1 MPKLRVHNVTVSLDG
16 FAAGTDQRMDAPFG
30 DGIDDGLHDW
40 MFAAMKDHADGKQG
54 TDVDFVARSEDNIGA
69 TIMGRNM
76 FGPYRGPWENE
87 AWTGW
92 WGDNPPFHHP
102 VFVHT
107 HHTRPSVSMKGGTDF
122 HFTDEPIETVLARAY
137 EAADGKD
144 VRIGGGPATI
154 QQYLRAGLVDELHLA
169 VAPLLVGRGERL
181 LDHLGDGVDGY
192 EVVELVSSPAVTHAR
207 LVRRSWRG
215 ERRGNR

>member
-30 DGIDDGLHDW
+30 DGIDDSLHDW

-76 FGPYRGPWENE
+76 FGPCRGPWENE

-122 HFTDEPIETVLARAY
+122 HFTDEPVETVLARAY

-169 VAPLLVGRGERL
+169 IVPLLVGKGERL
-181 LDHLGDGVDGY
+181 LDNLGDDVDGY

-207 LVRRSWRG
+207 LVRRAQTG
-215 ERRGNR
+215 Q

>member
-40 MFAAMKDHADGKQG
+40 MFAAMKDHADGKKG
-54 TDVDFVARSEDNIGA
+54 VDVDFVARSEDNIGA

-107 HHTRPSVSMKGGTDF
+107 HYPRPSVSMKGGTDF
-122 HFTDEPIETVLARAY
+122 HFTDEPVETVLARAF

-154 QQYLRAGLVDELHLA
+154 QEYLRAGLVDELHLA
-169 VAPLLVGRGERL
+169 IVPLLVGKGERL
-181 LDHLGDGVDGY
+181 LDNLSDGVDGY
-192 EVVELVSSPAVTHAR
+192 EVVELVSSPAATHAR
-207 LVRRSWRG
+207 LVRRSPAG
-215 ERRGNR
+215 A

>member
-30 DGIDDGLHDW
+30 DGIDDSLHDW

-76 FGPYRGPWENE
+76 FGPCRGPWENE

-107 HHTRPSVSMKGGTDF
+107 HHTRPSVSLKGGTDF
-122 HFTDEPIETVLARAY
+122 HFTDEPVETVLARAY

-169 VAPLLVGRGERL
+169 IVPLLVGKGERL
-181 LDHLGDGVDGY
+181 LDNLGAGVDGY

-207 LVRRSWRG
+207 LVRRSPAG
-215 ERRGNR
+215 E

>member
-30 DGIDDGLHDW
+30 DGIDDSLHDW

-122 HFTDEPIETVLARAY
+122 HFTDEPVETVLARAY

-169 VAPLLVGRGERL
+169 IAPILVGKGERL
-181 LDHLGDGVDGY
+181 LDNLGDGVRGY

-207 LVRRSWRG
+207 LVRRSEAG
-215 ERRGNR
+215 H

>member
-1 MPKLRVHNVTVSLDG
+1 MPRLRVHNVTVSLDG

-54 TDVDFVARSEDNIGA
+54 VDVEFVARSEDNIGA

-107 HHTRPSVSMKGGTDF
+107 HHPRPSVSMKGGTDF

-169 VAPLLVGRGERL
+169 IVPLLVGRGERL
-181 LDHLGDGVDGY
+181 LDNLGDGVAGY

-207 LVRRSWRG
+207 LVRRTPPG
-215 ERRGNR
+215 P

>member
-1 MPKLRVHNVTVSLDG
+1 MPRLRVHNVTVSLDG

-54 TDVDFVARSEDNIGA
+54 VDVEFVARSEDNIGA

-107 HHTRPSVSMKGGTDF
+107 HHPRPSVSMKGGTDF

-169 VAPLLVGRGERL
+169 IVPLLAGRGERL
-181 LDHLGDGVDGY
+181 LDNLGDGVAGY

-207 LVRRSWRG
+207 LVRRTPPG
-215 ERRGNR
+215 P

>member
-40 MFAAMKDHADGKQG
+40 MFAAMKDHADGRQG

-122 HFTDEPIETVLARAY
+122 HFTDEPIETVLARAC

-169 VAPLLVGRGERL
+169 IAPLLVGRGERL
-181 LDHLGDGVDGY
+181 LDNLGDGVDGY
-192 EVVELVSSPAVTHAR
+192 EVVELVSSPAVTHAL
-207 LVRRSWRG
+207 LVRRSRRG
-215 ERRGNR
+215 ERRGNQ

>member
-54 TDVDFVARSEDNIGA
+54 VDVEFVARSEDNIGA

-107 HHTRPSVSMKGGTDF
+107 HHPRPSVSMKGGTDF
-122 HFTDEPIETVLARAY
+122 HFTGEPVETVLARAY

-144 VRIGGGPATI
+144 VRVGGGPATI

-169 VAPLLVGRGERL
+169 IVPLLVGKGERL
-181 LDHLGDGVDGY
+181 LDNLGDGVDGY
-192 EVVELVSSPAVTHAR
+192 EVVELVSSPAATHAR
-207 LVRRSWRG
+207 LVRRS
-215 ERRGNR
+215 

>member
-30 DGIDDGLHDW
+30 DGIDDSLHDW

-76 FGPYRGPWENE
+76 FGPCRGPWENE

-122 HFTDEPIETVLARAY
+122 HFIDEPVETVLARAY

-169 VAPLLVGRGERL
+169 IAPILVGKGERL
-181 LDHLGDGVDGY
+181 LDNLGDGVDGY

-207 LVRRSWRG
+207 LVRRAQSGR
-215 ERRGNR
+215 